1 MASGFPPVVRTR
13 AMVSSDRRSKIVTD
27 WSRPLLVAPRPRSG
41 ASATPC
47 TPGVLGISPRTSPE
61 SASITTTRVP
71 GGRDGGRDDRNGDA
85 HEPAWHDR
93 VPGEV

>member
-1 MASGFPPVVRTR
+1 MVRTR
-13 AMVSSDRRSKIVTD
+13 AIVSSDRRLKIVTD

-71 GGRDGGRDDRNGDA
+71 REMNSRRLAGSSNR
-85 HEPAWHDR
+85 
-93 VPGEV
+93 